1 MRLRSTTPVVAVAA
15 ALALCSC
22 GGDATPS
29 GSAAGSAQR
38 SATTTTSRTTAT
50 TASGVDAEHPEGVI
64 ALGHSGMTGF
74 QSDPDNLGE
83 NVLAN
88 SWATGTN
95 PAVNSV
101 YQRLVAVRPRTQG
114 LVANVSR
121 NGEKADGLEFQ
132 VPAALKTVPTPALA
146 LVMILDNDIRC
157 DGTDPAH
164 LPEFRAQVRDAVQT
178 IVEASPKV
186 TVVLASAPGRPADY
200 ATAIATLPTTP
211 VDLVGSEPCAMF
223 SANRKVNPT
232 EVKRLTSIIESYE
245 AELER
250 ACEGIPQCHT
260 DGGALARHPGGQLK
274 EYGNDLGHPSLLGHA
289 RWAAAIWP
297 VVSEAMGLG

>member
-1 MRLRSTTPVVAVAA
+1 MRLRSSVPAAAVLA

-22 GGDATPS
+22 SGDATSS
-29 GSAAGSAQR
+29 GPGVGSSR
-38 SATTTTSRTTAT
+38 VSATTSTSGAPP
-50 TASGVDAEHPEGVI
+50 GVDAEHPEGVI

-74 QSDPDNLGE
+74 QSDPDSPGE
-83 NVLAN
+83 NVIAN

-101 YQRLVAVRPRTQG
+101 YQRLVAVRPRTEG

-132 VPAALKTVPTPALA
+132 VPAALNIVPTPALA
-146 LVMILDNDIRC
+146 LIMILDNDIRC

-164 LPEFRAQVRDAVQT
+164 LPEFRAQVRDAVQA
-178 IVEASPKV
+178 IVKASPKV

-200 ATAIATLPTTP
+200 AKAIATLPTTP
-211 VDLVGSEPCAMF
+211 VDLVGSDPCALF

-245 AELER
+245 AELDR

-260 DGGALARHPGGQLK
+260 DGGVLARHPGGRL
-274 EYGNDLGHPSLLGHA
+274 EEFGNDLGHASALGHE
-289 RWAAAIWP
+289 RWAEAIWP
-297 VVSEAMGLG
+297 AVSEAMGLG